1 MDREILHIT
10 VPAFPIALARAIH
23 ANLRGRPVAVAPLN
37 SERAL
42 LQCVSAEAASDGV
55 YAGTPIYQARKSSPS
70 LIVIAPDPH
79 LMARGSQALTELSG
93 EYTPLVEP
101 GAGRVFLDLTASRR
115 LFGPARDVAARLE
128 RAIASHLGLE
138 AMAGAGI
145 NKLVSRVAADV
156 MREPGVY
163 DVFHGS
169 EKNFLAP
176 FPVSVLPGV
185 GEARQT
191 LLFRDLNLQRVE
203 QVASLSIPQ
212 LRLAVGPFALLLHD
226 RACGIDRSPVQPP
239 RFSTEIVEEGLLDQ
253 EENDDAILLSELLR
267 LGGGCGLRLR
277 RLNKGARKVSLS
289 VMYADGVTQQGK
301 RLLPCPTSLDLLLL
315 HAVEELFF
323 TTCKRRQRVRGLRL
337 SCDQVAEEAGQ
348 LDLFA
353 RAQAQVSQKQC
364 DLQHTLDALREKH
377 GSNVV
382 RWGKGLASRQE
393 AMTRSEPMPEWN
405 PESGSFSPQRRKGRK
420 EISSKA

>member
-10 VPAFPIALARAIH
+10 VPAFPIALARVVH
-23 ANLRGRPVAVAPLN
+23 SHLRGRPVAVAALN

-55 YAGTPIYQARKSSPS
+55 HAGTPIYIARKSCPS
-70 LIVIAPDPH
+70 LIVIAPDP
-79 LMARGSQALTELSG
+79 LLTAKGSQALMELSG
-93 EYTPLVEP
+93 EFTPIVEP
-101 GAGRVFLDLTASRR
+101 GAGRVFLDLTASLK

-128 RAIASHLGLE
+128 KAIASQLGLQ

-145 NKLVSRVAADV
+145 NKLVSRVAADL

-185 GEARQT
+185 GESRQIM
-191 LLFRDLNLQRVE
+191 LFRDLNLQRVE

-212 LRLAVGPFALLLHD
+212 LRLAVGPFAPLLHD
-226 RACGIDRSPVQPP
+226 RSCGIDRSPVQPP
-239 RFSTEIVEEGLLDQ
+239 RFWTEIVEEGLLDQ
-253 EENDDAILLSELLR
+253 EENDDAILLCELLR
-267 LGGGCGLRLR
+267 LVEGCGLRLR
-277 RLNKGARKVSLS
+277 RLNKGARKLTLS

-301 RLLPCPTSLDLLLL
+301 KLLTSPTSLDLLLL
-315 HAVEELFF
+315 GFVEELFF
-323 TTCKRRQRVRGLRL
+323 ATCQRRQRVRALRL
-337 SCDQVAEEAGQ
+337 SVDQVAEEAGQ

-353 RAQAQVSQKQC
+353 PAAAKVSQKQT
-364 DLQHTLDALREKH
+364 DLQETLDALREKH
-377 GSNVV
+377 GRDAV
-382 RWGKGLASRQE
+382 RWGKGLPSRRE
-393 AMTRSEPMPEWN
+393 TMTVSEPPPDWDPEQTRYMTLTKN
-405 PESGSFSPQRRKGRK
+405 
-420 EISSKA
+420 

>member
-10 VPAFPIALARAIH
+10 VPAFPIALARVIH

-42 LQCVSAEAASDGV
+42 LQCISAEAAAEGV
-55 YAGTPIYQARKSSPS
+55 HAGTSIYHARRSCPS

-79 LMARGSQALTELSG
+79 LMAKGSRALLELSG
-93 EYTPLVEP
+93 EFTPIVEP
-101 GAGRVFLDLTASRR
+101 GAGRAFLDLTASRR

-128 RAIASHLGLE
+128 RAIARELGLE

-163 DVFHGS
+163 DVFHGAERS
-169 EKNFLAP
+169 FLAP

-185 GEARQT
+185 GESRQT

-203 QVASLSIPQ
+203 QVASLSVPQ
-212 LRLAVGPFALLLHD
+212 LRLAVGPFAPLLHE

-239 RFSTEIVEEGLLDQ
+239 RFGTEIVEEGLLDQ

-267 LGGGCGLRLR
+267 LVEGGGLRLR
-277 RLNKGARKVSLS
+277 RLKRGASTLGVASAHFTFGNTQCCFHQLKKQLCKLYRRDPYALDDPYALFSDATPMLSSCCFCWCEGSYWVFSYKRKR
-289 VMYADGVTQQGK
+289 YI
-301 RLLPCPTSLDLLLL
+301 
-315 HAVEELFF
+315 
-323 TTCKRRQRVRGLRL
+323 
-337 SCDQVAEEAGQ
+337 
-348 LDLFA
+348 
-353 RAQAQVSQKQC
+353 
-364 DLQHTLDALREKH
+364 
-377 GSNVV
+377 
-382 RWGKGLASRQE
+382 
-393 AMTRSEPMPEWN
+393 
-405 PESGSFSPQRRKGRK
+405 ESAK
-420 EISSKA
+420 

>member
-1 MDREILHIT
+1 VDREILHIT
-10 VPAFPIALARAIH
+10 VPAFPIALARVVDSS
-23 ANLRGRPVAVAPLN
+23 LRGRPVAVAPLN

-42 LQCVSAEAASDGV
+42 LQCVSAEAVSEGV
-55 YAGTPIYQARKSSPS
+55 HAGTPIYWARKSCPS

-79 LMARGSQALTELSG
+79 LMARGSQALLELSG
-93 EYTPLVEP
+93 EYTPIVEP
-101 GAGRVFLDLTASRR
+101 GAGRVFLDLTASRK

-128 RAIASHLGLE
+128 RSIGSQLGLD

-163 DVFHGS
+163 DVFHGA
-169 EKNFLAP
+169 ERDFLAP

-185 GEARQT
+185 GESRQT

-203 QVASLSIPQ
+203 QLASLSLPQ
-212 LRLAVGPFALLLHD
+212 LRLAVGPFAPLLHD

-267 LGGGCGLRLR
+267 LVEGCGLRLR
-277 RLNKGARKVSLS
+277 RLRKGARKVTLS
-289 VMYADGVTQQGK
+289 VMYADGVTEQGK
-301 RLLPCPTSLDLLLL
+301 KTLAVPTSLDLLLL
-315 HAVEELFF
+315 CAVEELFF

-337 SCDQVAEEAGQ
+337 SCDQVAEDAGQ
-348 LDLFA
+348 MDLFA
-353 RAQAQVSQKQC
+353 PVAAQASQRQF
-364 DLQHTLDALREKH
+364 DLQDTLDALREKH
-377 GSNVV
+377 GRDAI
-382 RWGKGLASRQE
+382 RWGKGLA
-393 AMTRSEPMPEWN
+393 A
-405 PESGSFSPQRRKGRK
+405 RK
-420 EISSKA
+420 ETKAIGEPPPKWDPEQNRYMTLTKN